1 MRIPLTVATAAAVFL
16 IVLVADV
23 EGFGSAAT
31 MAVVDSSG
39 TVCGILAGATPQS
52 ILCAREGQQA
62 FPVLPS
68 FSFESVSGGRD
79 FFCGLRSG
87 GLSFFCWSATDSS
100 SIFLPAKRVY
110 KGSVALT
117 DLTVGEDQICAFD
130 KNTTEIRWWRG
141 DGTFPLTAPGEYQ
154 SLTSGRGFSCGIG
167 NNTIVQ
173 CWGGRGS
180 DIQSAFANVSMA
192 SIVAGDSHVCGITIS
207 GFLICKGSNSSGQLN
222 APSGGAF
229 EFSGIALG
237 LNHSCAIKQ
246 PNGTVLCWGGF
257 AGGRTYSPVEGTMF
271 ESIVAGGD
279 LTCGLITENFTV
291 TCWKADLFNISA
303 IVLSLPKILPGIC
316 VPEESTCKCG
326 IFPDS
331 ESLCSGSGIICRPCG
346 APTNNLA
353 PPPPPSAAK
362 PPISTPPPPSPSS
375 KTSKWWPAFAIIG
388 SVGTLAGLCA
398 VLYCIWTCF
407 FRQKKVHNS
416 VQPTISR
423 NENAAAA
430 NSVDPSSITIP
441 SPFTSPS
448 GSKSRIFRRHGSR
461 IMRRQR
467 SGPSSFKDRAEVF
480 SFADL
485 ASATKNFSLEF
496 KLGAGSFGTVYKG
509 KLADGREVAIKRSE
523 SSLKAKKIEEK
534 ESAFQSELA
543 FLSRLHHKHLV
554 GFVGYC
560 DEKEE
565 RLLVYEYMKN
575 GALYDH
581 LHSRAAEMGKLNS
594 WGIRMKVLLDAS
606 RGIEYLHSYAV
617 PPIIHRDIKSSNI
630 LLDSEWVARV
640 SDFGLSLMGPEVEG
654 DHLSMRAAGTM
665 GYMDPEYYGLHHLT
679 TKSDVYGFG
688 VVMLEVLTGRRAIF
702 REGEGGEPLSVV
714 DYAAPS
720 IAAGEL
726 GRVLDPRVA
735 PPGPREAE
743 AVELVA
749 YTAVHCVNL
758 EGKDRPAMSDVV
770 MNLESALA
778 LCEASNGSGSSNS
791 ISLVSVD

>member
-1 MRIPLTVATAAAVFL
+1 
-16 IVLVADV
+16 
-23 EGFGSAAT
+23 

-39 TVCGILAGATPQS
+39 TVCGILAGAKTRGIQ
-52 ILCAREGQQA
+52 CARAGQQA
-62 FPVLPS
+62 FSVSPNTS
-68 FSFESVSGGRD
+68 YESVSGGRD

-87 GLSFFCWSATDSS
+87 GLSFFCWSATNSS
-100 SIFLPAKRVY
+100 SSFLPAKRVY
-110 KGSVALT
+110 KGSAAIT
-117 DLTVGEDQICAFD
+117 DLSVGENQICAFEK
-130 KNTTEIRWWRG
+130 KNTVIRWWRG
-141 DGTFPLTAPGEYQ
+141 DGTFPLAAPGVYQ

-167 NNTIVQ
+167 NTNQVR
-173 CWGGRGS
+173 CWGSRGS
-180 DIQSAFANVSMA
+180 YIESTFLNVSMT
-192 SIVAGDSHVCGITIS
+192 SIVAGDSHVCGVTIS
-207 GFLICKGSNSSGQLN
+207 GLLVCRGSNSSGQLN
-222 APSGGAF
+222 APSGDAF
-229 EFSGIALG
+229 EFSGLALG

-246 PNGTVLCWGGF
+246 PNGTVLCWGGV
-257 AGGRTYSPVEGTMF
+257 AGERSYSPVEGTFF

-291 TCWKADLFNISA
+291 LCWKADRLNTSVT
-303 IVLSLPKILPGIC
+303 VLPLPKILPGIC
-316 VPEESTCKCG
+316 VSEKSSCKCG

-331 ESLCSGSGIICRPCG
+331 ESLCSGSGIICRSCG
-346 APTNNLA
+346 APTITLF
-353 PPPPPSAAK
+353 PPPPPLAAQ
-362 PPISTPPPPSPSS
+362 PPTSPPPSASPSS
-375 KTSKWWPAFAIIG
+375 KTSKAWLAYAIIG
-388 SVGTLAGLCA
+388 SIGSFLGLCA
-398 VLYCIWTCF
+398 ILYCVWASI
-407 FRQKKVHNS
+407 FRRKKVHNS

-430 NSVDPSSITIP
+430 NHADSSAVTMP

-485 ASATKNFSLEF
+485 SSATKNFSLEF

-523 SSLKAKKIEEK
+523 SNLKPKKIEEK

-560 DEKEE
+560 EEKEE

-581 LHSRAAEMGKLNS
+581 LHTRAADAGKLNS
-594 WGIRMKVLLDAS
+594 WGIRIKVLLDAS

-630 LLDSEWVARV
+630 LLDGEWVARV

-654 DHLSMRAAGTM
+654 GHISMRAAGTM

-720 IAAGEL
+720 IAGGEL

-749 YTAVHCVNL
+749 YTAVHCVSL

-791 ISLVSVD
+791 ISFVSLD